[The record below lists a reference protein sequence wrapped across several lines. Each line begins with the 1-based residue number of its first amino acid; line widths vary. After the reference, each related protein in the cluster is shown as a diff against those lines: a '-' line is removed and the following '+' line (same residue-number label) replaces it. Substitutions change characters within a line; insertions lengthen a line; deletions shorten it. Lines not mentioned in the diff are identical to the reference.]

1 MTKLTATAILAP
13 DASRCW
19 TVTDPLW
26 RPGVRAFGSSTTLTL
41 ARPVPLVGLRWIQG
55 LSAEANQLRPLTSS
69 SATRAAVD
77 PMSAESRTSRG
88 ETANGV
94 TFPPSLPER
103 PSNLLIR
110 QPFTNR
116 PASSTTRPAANEI
129 TTGPNEGGSLRG
141 EDFTRISA
149 GGSRNNRAK
158 YRKGLEPPKIPF
170 SNDYRLEFGLPTPRR
185 RARIEASHGGV
196 LGRKAP
202 RAATPGDRSGAPATP
217 LGTATRDRYRSH
229 SRKRLLLV

>member
-1 MTKLTATAILAP
+1 MKKLTATAILDPA
-13 DASRCW
+13 ASRCW

-26 RPGVRAFGSSTTLTL
+26 TPGMSVCGSSTTLML
-41 ARPVPLVGLRWIQG
+41 ARPLPVVGVRWIQG
-55 LSAEANQLRPLTSS
+55 LSAEANQLLPLTSS
-69 SATRAAVD
+69 LATRAAVE

-88 ETANGV
+88 ETASGAP
-94 TFPPSLPER
+94 FPPSPLER

-158 YRKGLEPPKIPF
+158 YRKGLEHPKILF
-170 SNDYRLEFGLPTPRR
+170 
-185 RARIEASHGGV
+185 
-196 LGRKAP
+196 
-202 RAATPGDRSGAPATP
+202 
-217 LGTATRDRYRSH
+217 
-229 SRKRLLLV
+229 LL